1 VLDWVLPAAISLSTP
16 VTDPRPSPPREPAP
30 IIPIDR
36 WITLTLL
43 AVIVVGCYFVLQPFL
58 SAIIWSFILC
68 LATWPVYTRVRILV
82 RGRAA
87 LAALLMTLGIAAVL
101 LAPFIVVGVSLADNA
116 RELIEASRR
125 LIAEGPPDPPAWVAR
140 VPLLGPRLDAYWA
153 GLAHDSASVLAELKN
168 YVEPIKTFALASG
181 EALVHGILQL
191 TLSIIIAFF
200 VYCDGE
206 AMTRRLLATVVRIFG
221 ERGRRLLNVA
231 GGTTRGVVYG
241 ILGTALLQGILAAV
255 GFALAGVPAAPLLGL
270 ATFFLSP
277 VPIGPPL
284 VWLPAAFWLFNHG
297 ATGWAI
303 FMLVWGVA
311 VVSSV
316 DNVIKPLIIS
326 RGSNLPFI
334 LVMLGVLGGV
344 VAFGFI
350 GVFLGPT
357 LLAIGFAM
365 LSDWST
371 EPDQRPDVTR

>member
-1 VLDWVLPAAISLSTP
+1 MP
-16 VTDPRPSPPREPAP
+16 V
-30 IIPIDR
+30 DR

-68 LATWPVYTRVRILV
+68 LATWPVFTRVRTLV
-82 RGRAA
+82 RGRAV
-87 LAALLMTLGIAAVL
+87 LAALLMTLAIAAVL
-101 LAPFIVVGVSLADNA
+101 LAPFVVVGVSLADNA
-116 RELIEASRR
+116 RELIDASRR
-125 LIAEGPPDPPAWVAR
+125 LMTDGPPDPPAWVAR
-140 VPLLGPRLDAYWA
+140 LPLIGERVAAYWA
-153 GLAHDSASVLAELKN
+153 GFAHDSASVLDELKN
-168 YVEPIKTFALASG
+168 YVDPIKTFALASG
-181 EALVHGILQL
+181 EALAHGILQL
-191 TLSIIIAFF
+191 ALSIIIAFF

-206 AMTRRLLATVVRIFG
+206 AMARRLMATFVRIFG
-221 ERGRRLLNVA
+221 ERGRHLLQVA
-231 GGTTRGVVYG
+231 SGTTRGVVYG

-284 VWLPAAFWLFNHG
+284 VWIPAAIWLFYHG
-297 ATGWAI
+297 STGWAL
-303 FMLVWGVA
+303 FMVVWGIA

-316 DNVIKPLIIS
+316 DNIIKPMIIS

-344 VAFGFI
+344 IAFGFI

-357 LLAIGFAM
+357 LLAIGFA
-365 LSDWST
+365 LISDWST
-371 EPDQRPDVTR
+371 EPEQRAATKR